1 MGIIDWRGDR
11 YDKEI
16 CRAKILRII
25 SEVEFFTCE
34 VGAGQFM
41 CPVVPSSQ
49 LVISAGANVKR
60 DDAVTETCECRCN
73 RQPDI
78 AESYDSDLS
87 IERHANRSLKQ
98 KASAVPTS

>member
-1 MGIIDWRGDR
+1 MGIIDGRWDR

-16 CRAKILRII
+16 CRAKVVRII

-41 CPVVPSSQ
+41 CPVVASSQ
-49 LVISAGANVKR
+49 LLNSAGANVKR
-60 DDAVTETCECRCN
+60 DDAVTETCECRGN

-78 AESYDSDLS
+78 AESYDGDLS
-87 IERHANRSLKQ
+87 VERHACKLLVMKRNTRIEG
-98 KASAVPTS
+98 